1 MNGEDNTSLHDS
13 IDSKKMVRC
22 LCASQVYHQ
31 MHYFLTFTCNQS
43 KHFGTKMIKNWT
55 DGIEWQD
62 NFKDFY
68 KYEVEEQNEVHRQ
81 LKEASGPLMLRNWM
95 ETRKFLIDYLKGS
108 PSSPYFQHML
118 YL

>member
-1 MNGEDNTSLHDS
+1 MFDIMTNLTLNREDSRILFKRGLMVSTGDTGLEVNGKDNTSLHDS

-43 KHFGTKMIKNWT
+43 KHFGTKIIKICT
-55 DGIEWQD
+55 DGTEWQG

-68 KYEVEEQNEVHRQ
+68 
-81 LKEASGPLMLRNWM
+81 M
-95 ETRKFLIDYLKGS
+95 EFL
-108 PSSPYFQHML
+108 
-118 YL
+118 